1 MIFKPKFKVL
11 VVDDIFANQFLLASM
26 LEEMNCNIR
35 TASNGLE
42 AFQALE
48 AEKIDLVFMDI
59 EMPVMNGLEATRKL
73 KADPRFRD
81 TPVIALTAHN
91 LEDFCAQFETVGFD
105 SILEKPYTSERISEV
120 LAKFRLE

>member
-1 MIFKPKFKVL
+1 MNFKQKMRVL

-26 LEEMNCNIR
+26 LEEMDCNIR

-42 AFQALE
+42 AFSAME

-73 KADPRFRD
+73 KADPRFRN
-81 TPVIALTAHN
+81 TPIIALTAHN
-91 LEDFCAQFETVGFD
+91 LEDFCAEFKDTGFD